1 MWKKCRFQQT
11 AWFCGLTYT
20 FNINFITYSCRR
32 WHYLSMD
39 TKNAFFG
46 LHMNFWEPKKQDYV
60 LKWKKMWKKC
70 RFQQTARFC
79 GLTFTHSVNV
89 ITYSCRRWDYLS
101 MDTKNAFFGLRMD
114 FWEPKKQN
122 YVLKWKKMWKKCRF
136 QKTACFCGLTFTH
149 SVDDITYSCRRWH
162 YLPMDTKNAIIGLH
176 MDFWEPKK
184 QEYVLK
190 WKKMWKGQIA
200 ANNVILRS
208 CIYSQYKNYYM
219 CV

>member
-79 GLTFTHSVNV
+79 GLTFTHSV
-89 ITYSCRRWDYLS
+89 
-101 MDTKNAFFGLRMD
+101 
-114 FWEPKKQN
+114 
-122 YVLKWKKMWKKCRF
+122 
-136 QKTACFCGLTFTH
+136 
-149 SVDDITYSCRRWH
+149 DDITYSCRRWH
-162 YLPMDTKNAIIGLH
+162 YLPMDTKNAIIWTSYGFLRAKKARVCPKMKENVKRADCSKQRDFAVLH
-176 MDFWEPKK
+176 LLT
-184 QEYVLK
+184 V
-190 WKKMWKGQIA
+190 
-200 ANNVILRS
+200 
-208 CIYSQYKNYYM
+208 
-219 CV
+219 